1 VRKLLGNRFSAPDAE
16 SASITNR
23 AVTSANLEEKTVKL
37 ANWLAAG
44 SIRHMTGPSSAE
56 RRIQI
61 QLQAEVERFAA
72 SALRTYRDRY
82 EELTR
87 VSWQHPVYRHRR
99 RSKSKFLSLLP
110 GTRPS

>member
-1 VRKLLGNRFSAPDAE
+1 MIF
-16 SASITNR
+16 
-23 AVTSANLEEKTVKL
+23 NL
-37 ANWLAAG
+37 AG
-44 SIRHMTGPSSAE
+44 
-56 RRIQI
+56 
-61 QLQAEVERFAA
+61 LQARQTGSSTRTKVLLKIMLRDTTVCQDDLVKQ
-72 SALRTYRDRY
+72 ALRTYRDRY